1 MYFPLHACVPDGK
14 EKATVAAV
22 AILSTIQHSNV
33 CQDTSTKV
41 LSVQG
46 KSFKNHQNSINL
58 IASLGTTGAKNTKG
72 GKRH

>member
-1 MYFPLHACVPDGK
+1 MYSPNIPK

-22 AILSTIQHSNV
+22 AIFSASQRSFA

-41 LSVQG
+41 LYVQG
-46 KSFKNHQNSINL
+46 QSIENYQNSINL
-58 IASLGTTGAKNTKG
+58 IASIGTTGAKNTKG

>member
-22 AILSTIQHSNV
+22 AILSASQRSQYN
-33 CQDTSTKV
+33 QDTSTKV
-41 LSVQG
+41 LFVQE
-46 KSFKNHQNSINL
+46 KSFKNHQDSINL